1 MKAENRIKR
10 AVKALIAVYFAVFMC
25 IFGGTAA
32 FAWNV
37 DTSHLDISFGEVPE
51 GTAFAD
57 ILVKGNWEEN
67 NMDFNV
73 YNGSVLRVD
82 SSCELAKYN
91 KDGYTSLFLKHKSIT
106 LEQVDMSPESKN
118 KHMEFAVE
126 VGTEKL
132 FNHYRHIKIAYCD
145 KDGNILGTTNE
156 VKVKKVTWGD
166 PYYKIE
172 ANGSSLTCDVN
183 QGPAYFMIVLVPVM
197 FIALA
202 VVIIAL
208 VITARLSKKLRLKKS
223 IKRIQSG
230 ELDNERK
237 E

>member
-1 MKAENRIKR
+1 MIMKAENRIKR
-10 AVKALIAVYFAVFMC
+10 AVKALIAVYFAVLMC
-25 IFGGTAA
+25 IFDGTAA

-37 DTSHLDISFGEVPE
+37 DTSHLDIDFDEVPE

-73 YNGSVLRVD
+73 YNGSVLR
-82 SSCELAKYN
+82 
-91 KDGYTSLFLKHKSIT
+91 DGYTSLFLKHKSIT

-172 ANGSSLTCDVN
+172 ANGSSLTCNVN

-208 VITARLSKKLRLKKS
+208 VITVRLSKKLRLKKS

>member
-10 AVKALIAVYFAVFMC
+10 AAKALIAVYFAVVMC
-25 IFGGTAA
+25 IFSGINAL
-32 FAWNV
+32 AWNV

-145 KDGNILGTTNE
+145 KDGNILGFTNE
-156 VKVKKVTWGD
+156 VKVEKVTWGN

-172 ANGSSLTCDVN
+172 ANGSSLICDVN
-183 QGPAYFMIVLVPVM
+183 RGPSYFMIVLVPAM

-202 VVIIAL
+202 LIITAV
-208 VITARLSKKLRLKKS
+208 VITAKLTRKAKLKNS

-230 ELDNERK
+230 EVDNERK